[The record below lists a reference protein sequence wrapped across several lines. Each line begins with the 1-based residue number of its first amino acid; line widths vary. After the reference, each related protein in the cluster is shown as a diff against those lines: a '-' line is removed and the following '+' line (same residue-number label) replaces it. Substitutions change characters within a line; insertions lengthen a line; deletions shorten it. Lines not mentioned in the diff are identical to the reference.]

1 MQTIDWIVIALYLL
15 SQLAVGLYYEKKS
28 GHSVEDFFL
37 AGRKLTWWL
46 LGTSMVATAFASDTP
61 LFITKLVRQY
71 GVSGAWYYWNASL
84 NGLFAAFFI
93 SYLWRRTRVISDAEF
108 RELRYSGAP
117 GKAVRAGWALYWA
130 SASSFFS
137 LAWVIL
143 AMVKI
148 SKAVFELSDTMV
160 IAGYELQTSVVVV
173 AISLAITG
181 LYSAASGLWGVIVT
195 DFIQFILAFLG
206 TGLLA
211 WFAVNH
217 VGGLSSL
224 KAQITAMPEAGASFF
239 EVIPTGGQVL
249 IVFWVGLTIQW
260 WSSAWVDGG
269 MMMAQRSLAAKSEK
283 HSELGRYW
291 GHLAQMGVIVWPWA
305 IAALCSLIIF
315 PSAEYP
321 GVAADPE
328 SAYPLMV
335 LKVMPAGLRGVVVA
349 GLFAA
354 FMSTVCTLL
363 NSNASYVVNDI
374 YKRFLVPAAEPRHY
388 VRVGRIVTLVIM
400 AIGGYMATV
409 STSVLGLS
417 QLMAQF
423 TGGVGAI
430 FVLRWL
436 WWRINAWSEITAYL
450 GSGVLGILLNVD
462 AGVAFAHR
470 TTNALLPASLVPEV
484 DRFFLTIL
492 PGPEGWAFKL
502 AIIAGITTLLA
513 LLVTMLTPPTERD
526 HLHRFYRK
534 VKPYGP
540 GWARVRRDCGPVELD
555 PAQVP
560 FDWRRLAWG
569 SVFFFATFWMI
580 GKLTFGCWIEAGV
593 SALFSGVSGYALYRL
608 WQRIPE
614 PRNET
619 EASTH

>member
-1 MQTIDWIVIALYLL
+1 MQTLDWIVIGLYLI
-15 SQLAVGLYYEKKS
+15 SQLALGLYCEKQS
-28 GHSVEDFFL
+28 GTSVEDFFL

-71 GVSGAWYYWNASL
+71 GLSGAWYYWNASL

-93 SYLWRRTRVISDAEF
+93 SYLWRRTHVISDAEF
-108 RELRYSGAP
+108 RELRYSGNS
-117 GKAVRAGWALYWA
+117 GKAVRGGWALYWA
-130 SASSFFS
+130 AASTFFS

-148 SKAVFELSDTMV
+148 SKAVFELSDTMM
-160 IAGYELQTSVVVV
+160 IAGYELQTSVVIV

-181 LYSAASGLWGVIVT
+181 AYSAASGLWGVIIT
-195 DFIQFILAFLG
+195 DFVQFILAFIG

-211 WFAVNH
+211 WFAVDH

-224 KAQITAMPEAGASFF
+224 KAQVSALPAAGPGFF

-283 HSELGRYW
+283 HSELGRFW
-291 GHLAQMGVIVWPWA
+291 GHLAQMGIIVWPWA

-315 PSAEYP
+315 PASDYP

-374 YKRFLVPAAEPRHY
+374 YKRFLVPTAEPKHY

-400 AIGGYMATV
+400 GIGGYMATV

-417 QLMAQF
+417 QMMAQF

-450 GSGVLGILLNVD
+450 CSGFFGILLNVD
-462 AGVAFAHR
+462 AGVTFCHR
-470 TTNALLPASLVPEV
+470 TLGALLPDSLAPQL

-492 PGPEGWAFKL
+492 PGSEGWAFKL
-502 AIIAGITTLLA
+502 VIIAATTTLLS
-513 LLVTMLTPPTERD
+513 LLVTFLTPPTEKD
-526 HLHRFYRK
+526 HLHRFYRL

-540 GWARVRRDCGPVELD
+540 GWAKVRRECGPVELS
-555 PAQVP
+555 PGQLA
-560 FDWRRLAWG
+560 FDWKRLFWG
-569 SVFFFATFWMI
+569 SAFFFATFWTV
-580 GKLTFGCWIEAGV
+580 GKLTFGNWSEAIP
-593 SALFSGVSGYALYRL
+593 SGAGMAVSGYVLFRL
-608 WQRIPE
+608 WNQIKEATAPE
-614 PRNET
+614 G
-619 EASTH
+619 

>member
-15 SQLAVGLYYEKKS
+15 SQLAIGLYCERKS

-108 RELRYSGAP
+108 RELRYSGTP

-148 SKAVFELSDTMV
+148 SKAVFELSDTMM
-160 IAGYELQTSVVVV
+160 IAGHELQTSVVVV
-173 AISLAITG
+173 AISLVITG
-181 LYSAASGLWGVIVT
+181 LYSAASGLWGVIIT

-206 TGLLA
+206 TALLA
-211 WFAVNH
+211 WFAVDH

-224 KAQITAMPEAGASFF
+224 KAQIAAMPEAGASFF
-239 EVIPTGGQVL
+239 DVIPTGGQVL

-269 MMMAQRSLAAKSEK
+269 MMMAQRSLAARSEK

-291 GHLAQMGVIVWPWA
+291 GHLAQMGIIVWPWA

-315 PSAEYP
+315 PSSQYP

-328 SAYPLMV
+328 SAYPLLV
-335 LKVMPAGLRGVVVA
+335 LKVMPPGLRGVVVA

-374 YKRFLVPAAEPRHY
+374 YKRFFVPSAEPRHY
-388 VRVGRIVTLVIM
+388 VRVGRVVTLVIM
-400 AIGGYMATV
+400 GIGGYMATV

-430 FVLRWL
+430 FALRWL

-462 AGVAFAHR
+462 AGIAFAR
-470 TTNALLPASLVPEV
+470 RAANALTPKSLAHQI
-484 DRFFLTIL
+484 DHFFLAIL

-502 AIIAGITTLLA
+502 AIIAGTTTLLS
-513 LLVTMLTPPTERD
+513 LLVTLLTPPTEME

-540 GWARVRRDCGPVELD
+540 GWARVRQECGPVKLE
-555 PAQVP
+555 PAQVA
-560 FDWRRLAWG
+560 FDWRRLVWG
-569 SVFFFATFWMI
+569 SVFFFATFWAI
-580 GKLTFGCWIEAGV
+580 GKLTFGFWVEAGV
-593 SALFSGVSGYALYRL
+593 SGLIMAISGYALYSL
-608 WQRIPE
+608 WQRLPE
-614 PRNET
+614 PQNEG
-619 EASTH
+619 EASTN